1 MYDTPPEIE
10 ERMIQLISRKTPTE
24 RLRMVSSMYD
34 FAKKLVIAGLLLENK
49 NLNEAQLR
57 TRTFIRMYSDCFTRE
72 QIERIVK
79 RIPNMQLDPDYKY
92 SA

>member
-1 MYDTPPEIE
+1 MNDTPPEIE

-24 RLRMVSSMYD
+24 RLKMASSMYD

-57 TRTFIRMYSDCFTRE
+57 ARTFIRMYSDCFTRE
-72 QIERIVK
+72 EIERIVK
-79 RIPNMQLDPDYKY
+79 HIPNMQLDPDYKY
-92 SA
+92 SV